1 MAKKKIEVNIDKD
14 AVLKKG
20 KGVFADFKDFISQ
33 GNVLDLAVGVII
45 GGAFGKIVSSLVND
59 IIMPLIGIVIGGVDF
74 TGLKAQIGEAT
85 ITYGVFI
92 QNIIDFLIVALCI
105 FFFVKG
111 IERMKKR
118 MEEKLKIEK
127 TEEDTT
133 EEEKKDEQIV
143 LLEEIRDLLKEK
155 K

>member
-14 AVLKKG
+14 AALKKG

>member
-1 MAKKKIEVNIDKD
+1 MSKKKLEIDIDKD

-20 KGVFADFKDFISQ
+20 RGIFSDFKDFISQ
-33 GNVLDLAVGVII
+33 GNVMDLAVGVII
-45 GGAFGKIVSSLVND
+45 GAAFGKIVSSLVND
-59 IIMPLIGIVIGGVDF
+59 ILMPLIGIVIGGVDF

-105 FFFVKG
+105 FFFVRALEK
-111 IERMKKR
+111 MKK
-118 MEEKLKIEK
+118 KLS
-127 TEEDTT
+127 T
-133 EEEKKDEQIV
+133 EEEKEEETKKDDQVV

-155 K
+155 ANK

>member
-1 MAKKKIEVNIDKD
+1 MSQEKKVNKD
-14 AVLKKG
+14 ELLNKG
-20 KGVFADFKDFISQ
+20 KGVFSDFKDFISQ
-33 GNVLDLAVGVII
+33 GDVIDLAVGVII
-45 GGAFGKIVSSLVND
+45 GGAFGKIVTSLVND
-59 IIMPLIGIVIGGVDF
+59 IIMPIIGMLIGGVDF

-92 QNIIDFLIVALCI
+92 QNILDFLIVALCI
-105 FFFVKG
+105 FIFVRG

-118 MEEKLKIEK
+118 MEEAFKKEEEEK
-127 TEEDTT
+127 
-133 EEEKKDEQIV
+133 EEKKDEQIV

>member
-1 MAKKKIEVNIDKD
+1 MSDKKLDKN

-20 KGVFADFKDFISQ
+20 KGIFSDFKDFISQ
-33 GNVLDLAVGVII
+33 GDVLDLAVGVII

-59 IIMPLIGIVIGGVDF
+59 IIMPIIGVIIGGVDF
-74 TGLKAQIGEAT
+74 TGLKAEIGEAT

-92 QNIIDFLIVALCI
+92 QNVLDFLIVALCI
-105 FFFVKG
+105 FFFVRG

-118 MEEKLKIEK
+118 MEERFSKA
-127 TEEDTT
+127 
-133 EEEKKDEQIV
+133 EEEKAAEEEPKKDEQIL

-155 K
+155 ADK

>member
-1 MAKKKIEVNIDKD
+1 MSDKIIDKD

-20 KGVFADFKDFISQ
+20 KGIFSDFKDFISQ
-33 GNVLDLAVGVII
+33 GDVLDLAVGVII

-59 IIMPLIGIVIGGVDF
+59 IIMPIIGVIIGGVDF
-74 TGLKAQIGEAT
+74 TGLKAEIGEAT

-92 QNIIDFLIVALCI
+92 QNVLDFLIVALCI
-105 FFFVKG
+105 FFFVRG

-118 MEEKLKIEK
+118 MEERFSKAEEEK
-127 TEEDTT
+127 TA
-133 EEEKKDEQIV
+133 EEEPKKDEQIV

-155 K
+155 NN

>member
-1 MAKKKIEVNIDKD
+1 MSEKKLDKD
-14 AVLKKG
+14 TVLNKG
-20 KGVFADFKDFISQ
+20 KGIFSDFKDFISQ
-33 GNVLDLAVGVII
+33 GDVLDLAVGVII

-59 IIMPLIGIVIGGVDF
+59 IIMPIIGMLIGGVDF

-92 QNIIDFLIVALCI
+92 QNVLDFLIVALCI
-105 FFFVKG
+105 FFFVRG

-118 MEEKLKIEK
+118 MEAAFNKS
-127 TEEDTT
+127 EEEAEEQ
-133 EEEKKDEQIV
+133 EEEKKDEQII

-155 K
+155 NK